1 MQTQSFSP
9 DQPVVYAIDGVEDLD
24 YYKALLATVGA
35 QTVHFMKPLEGLQA
49 FLSQPP
55 HLLILDLDVA
65 GPAGMAFLQLLR
77 ASPWHK
83 TVPILACS
91 SERATPERQQSAFE
105 AGADGYLEKPFI
117 EAEFMEAVTC
127 LLEDSHPPVLP
138 EAAPQDAA
146 EPANPPEPEMPL
158 LSPAPPEHAS
168 ESVAQ

>member
-9 DQPVVYAIDGVEDLD
+9 TKPVVYAIDGVEDLD
-24 YYKALLATVGA
+24 YYQTLLATVGA
-35 QTVHFMKPLEGLQA
+35 HTSHYAKPLEGLQA
-49 FLSQPP
+49 FLSRPP

-91 SERATPERQQSAFE
+91 SERATPERQQSAFDS
-105 AGADGYLEKPFI
+105 GADGYLEKPFI

-127 LLEDSHPPVLP
+127 LLEDSTPPALP
-138 EAAPQDAA
+138 ESA
-146 EPANPPEPEMPL
+146 EEPVNLPEPEMPIL
-158 LSPAPPEHAS
+158 APAPQEPAPGI
-168 ESVAQ
+168 VAQQ